1 MKIIGLTGGI
11 ATGKNAV
18 AAMLA
23 EMGAVVIDADQLA
36 RDAVAPGTRA
46 YQQIVECF
54 WPQVLSADGAL
65 DRQALREL
73 VFCDPQRRQQL
84 ESLVHPAIKELALQ
98 RFADE
103 RQRGTQVLVY
113 MAPLLIEAGAV
124 DRVDEVWVVTL
135 RSEVQLERLLA
146 RDGCSRE
153 LSQQM
158 IAAQMPLTEKECYG
172 VVVID
177 NSADLATTRK
187 QVESAWQRRIA
198 V

>member
-18 AAMLA
+18 ASVLA
-23 EMGAVVIDADQLA
+23 ELGAVVIDADQLA

-46 YQQIVECF
+46 LQQITKLF
-54 WPQVLSADGAL
+54 GPQVVSTDGLL
-65 DRQALREL
+65 DRQAMREL
-73 VFCDPQRRQQL
+73 VFNDPQRRQQL
-84 ESLVHPAIKELALQ
+84 EAIVHPAIKELALQ

-103 RQRGTQVLVY
+103 RQRGTQVVIY
-113 MAPLLIEAGAV
+113 MAPLLIEAEAV

-135 RSEVQLERLLA
+135 RPEVQLQRLVA

-153 LSQQM
+153 LGQQM
-158 IAAQMPLTEKECYG
+158 IDAQMPLAEKERYG

-177 NSADLATTRK
+177 NSTDLETTRQ
-187 QVESAWQRRIA
+187 QVEAAWQRRIPA
-198 V
+198 